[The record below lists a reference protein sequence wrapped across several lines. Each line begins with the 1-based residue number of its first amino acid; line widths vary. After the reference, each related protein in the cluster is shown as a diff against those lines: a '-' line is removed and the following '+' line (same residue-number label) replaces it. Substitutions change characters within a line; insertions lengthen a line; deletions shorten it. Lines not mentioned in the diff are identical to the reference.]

1 MTGILLSRYQTEF
14 HSNLMFSEVTL
25 MFSVLWLTESAFE
38 DRKLKALIK
47 YQKVSVTHSATNLC
61 KDRLH
66 EQVLEFPYL
75 WDKKHL
81 DSEIKRCGL
90 IPCPSSVSLSVG
102 AARQLNYQN
111 ERLKNKV
118 CVSEQM

>member
-14 HSNLMFSEVTL
+14 HSNLVFSEVTL

-61 KDRLH
+61 KGRLH

-75 WDKKHL
+75 WD
-81 DSEIKRCGL
+81 
-90 IPCPSSVSLSVG
+90 
-102 AARQLNYQN
+102 
-111 ERLKNKV
+111 
-118 CVSEQM
+118 